1 MLGAN
6 NSLLILEEPPEFIK
20 VVLQHDKLYACFLI
34 FFFLV
39 RVLALYSRKKNT
51 IFERERFVT
60 NTN

>member
-20 VVLQHDKLYACFLI
+20 VLLQHDKLYACFLI

-39 RVLALYSRKKNT
+39 RVLALYSRKKKYN
-51 IFERERFVT
+51 I
-60 NTN
+60 